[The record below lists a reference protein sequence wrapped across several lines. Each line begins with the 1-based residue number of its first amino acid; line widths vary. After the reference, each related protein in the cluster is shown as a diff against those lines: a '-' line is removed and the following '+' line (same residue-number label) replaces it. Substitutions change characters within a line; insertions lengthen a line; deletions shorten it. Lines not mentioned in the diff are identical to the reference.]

1 MERSSIS
8 LSSPSFER
16 WLPRLLVVL
25 CCLQPV
31 LDALSYWQD
40 ALSLS
45 SSITLIPRTL
55 LLALMAVLG
64 LVLCTRKKLYILFF
78 GVIGCFWLCH
88 CLVCL
93 QNGYE
98 TWFTDTSNFL
108 RVLQLPVTTICLIAC
123 LRRCGSCF
131 DALQRGL
138 FYTFGVIV
146 LLQLLAL
153 LTGTEP
159 YTYPDKMIGL
169 RGWCFWPNAQSAI
182 LSLLA
187 PVCMSYAFVHNRS
200 KHWIGCGI
208 SVLCLGFL
216 FLHGT
221 RLAYLCM
228 LIAGVGMAI
237 TLAILK
243 FSKKNVAFVLLI
255 TVVLGACYPVS
266 PMVRNQKMVA
276 DNAQRK
282 AQVFEDLVAIG
293 EEEAQGLEGKEYEI
307 ARLRLGYTYY
317 CSELVDR
324 FGIEAVLEAYD
335 YTEDVSTIINER
347 TWKLKFCQLL
357 MEESTQGSRLFG
369 LSVGRMIHN
378 GLSHDPENDF
388 HGIYYLYGLVGLGLL
403 LLFLGYFLWLIAK
416 AMFTAPKRY
425 FTMEAA
431 GCVIALITLLIHSF
445 FTCGVLRRANTL
457 FYFGAILAMIYYLVQ
472 CKHYPDQQN

>member
-1 MERSSIS
+1 MEHSSIS
-8 LSSPSFER
+8 PPLHR

-45 SSITLIPRTL
+45 SSITFVPRTL
-55 LLALMAVLG
+55 LLALMAAMG
-64 LVLCTRKKLYILFF
+64 FAISSRKKHYLIFWC
-78 GVIGCFWLCH
+78 VIGSFWLGH

-108 RVLQLPVTTICLIAC
+108 RVLQLPVTTVCLITC
-123 LRRCGSCF
+123 LHQCEDCF
-131 DALQRGL
+131 SALQRGL

-153 LTGTEP
+153 LSGTEP

-187 PVCMSYAFVHNRS
+187 PVCMCYAFAHYLDKPLVC
-200 KHWIGCGI
+200 CGI
-208 SVLCLGFL
+208 SALCLGLL

-221 RLAYLCM
+221 RLSYFCLF
-228 LIAGVGMAI
+228 IAGFGVVI
-237 TLAILK
+237 TLMILK
-243 FSKKNVAFVLLI
+243 YSRKYVIFLLVI
-255 TVVLGACYPVS
+255 TVLFGACYPIS
-266 PMVRNQKMVA
+266 PMVRNQTLVA
-276 DNAQRK
+276 ENAQRK
-282 AQVFEDLVAIG
+282 TQVFEDLVAIG
-293 EEEAQGLEGKEYEI
+293 EQEAQGLEGKEYDI
-307 ARLRLGYTYY
+307 ARLRLGYSYY

-324 FGIEAVLEAYD
+324 FGIEAVLEAYN

-347 TWKLKFCQLL
+347 TWKLKYCQLL
-357 MEESTQGSRLFG
+357 MADSTKSSRLFG
-369 LSVGRMIHN
+369 LSVGEMIHN

-388 HGIYYLYGLVGLGLL
+388 HGIYYLYGWVGLVLM
-403 LLFLGYFLWLIAK
+403 LLFLGYFLWLVAR
-416 AMFTAPKRY
+416 AMLTAPKRY
-425 FTMEAA
+425 FTIDAA
-431 GCVIALITLLIHSF
+431 GCGIALIGLLAHSY

-457 FYFGAILAMIYYLVQ
+457 FYFGAILAMIYYLV
-472 CKHYPDQQN
+472 KIKAYPDQQN